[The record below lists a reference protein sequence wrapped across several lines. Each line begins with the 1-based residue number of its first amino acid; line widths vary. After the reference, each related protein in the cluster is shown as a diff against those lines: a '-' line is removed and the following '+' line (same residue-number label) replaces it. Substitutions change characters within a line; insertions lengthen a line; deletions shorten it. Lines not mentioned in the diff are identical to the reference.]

1 MSNTWPEPGSPSDV
15 PIPEG
20 TRVTFDERATFVD
33 GELITGGSPWRLL
46 RLVGAS
52 RSIAKRWQFG
62 GVVRAGEERFARTL
76 VQQGLM
82 HPHFER
88 SFDLEEIDVVIPVFN
103 DVTNLSILLPQLTH
117 FHVTVVD
124 DGSHNADAI
133 EQCVINAGA
142 TYIRIENNR
151 GPANARNVGAS
162 ATKRDFLW
170 FIDVDVA
177 FDDALESA
185 QRLQVAFADPL
196 VAANA
201 PRVRGVGGP
210 SLRDQFE
217 RNFSPL
223 DMGERPGLVV
233 PGGAVG
239 YVPGAC
245 LMVRRHS
252 FADGFD
258 EDFRVGEDVD
268 FIWRLHDRGWLVRY
282 DPKVVVT
289 HHARSTWREW
299 WQQRQRY
306 GASSGALAQRH
317 GARLA
322 PLRSDPWTLVAW
334 TSVLLGQ
341 PMLGARIVRAAQR
354 HASEKFFAS
363 SENPDAVAS
372 EVIRG
377 NMVRAGGPLARGFVR
392 TFGIALL
399 VAALHPRL
407 RKRALTLFAVG
418 TLWRWRHQRPHLRE
432 LPLGIADD
440 LAYGIGVFQGVWRFK
455 SLRSVRP
462 TITRSTMRIRDV
474 LGLGTMSR
482 LNARTPPENF

>member
-1 MSNTWPEPGSPSDV
+1 V

-20 TRVTFDERATFVD
+20 TRVIFDEHATFVD
-33 GELITGGSPWRLL
+33 RELISGGSPWRLL
-46 RLVGAS
+46 RLVGTS

-76 VQQGLM
+76 IRQGLV

-88 SFDLEEIDVVIPVFN
+88 TIDLDEIDIVIPVFN
-103 DVTNLSILLPQLTH
+103 DVTNLSALLDQLTR

-124 DGSHNADAI
+124 DGSR
-133 EQCVINAGA
+133 NAGA
-142 TYIRIENNR
+142 ILQCCVNAGAAYVRLDNNQ
-151 GPANARNVGAS
+151 GPAGARNFGAL
-162 ATKRDFLW
+162 ATKREFLW
-170 FIDVDVA
+170 FVDADVT
-177 FDDALESA
+177 FDDALEAA

-210 SLRDQFE
+210 SIRDQFE

-223 DMGERPGLVV
+223 DMGERSGLVV
-233 PGGAVG
+233 PGSAIG

-245 LMVRRHS
+245 LMVRRHA
-252 FADGFD
+252 FAEGFD
-258 EDFRVGEDVD
+258 ATFRVGEDVD
-268 FIWRLHDRGWLVRY
+268 FIWRLYDRGWLVRY
-282 DPKVVVT
+282 DAKVVVT

-306 GASSGALAQRH
+306 GASSAALAQRH
-317 GARLA
+317 GERLA

-334 TSVLLGQ
+334 TSVIVGQ
-341 PMLGARIVRAAQR
+341 PMLGARIIRAAQR
-354 HASEKFFAS
+354 HASEQFFANS
-363 SENPDAVAS
+363 DNPDAVAS
-372 EVIRG
+372 EVVRG

-392 TFGIALL
+392 TFGILLL

-407 RKRALTLFAVG
+407 RKRALALFAVG
-418 TLWRWRHQRPHLRE
+418 TLWRWRHQRPRLSD

-440 LAYGIGVFQGVWRFK
+440 LAYGVGVFQGAWRSK
-455 SLRSVRP
+455 SLRSVTP

-474 LGLGTMSR
+474 LGLASMSR
-482 LNARTPPENF
+482 LTARTPPKSF